1 MAHTAQQID
10 QQITIRLQEF
20 RQQTLEPRAQEIMN
34 IFSPNIE
41 DLRTHMDTIDV
52 TLVQVREQFAIEK
65 TTHDARMQEAER
77 HFRSTIDGAEKQ
89 FTQYQNRL
97 AADMTLHNE
106 LFQKLDDIVKNLRQ
120 DVDTAESAN
129 DLTKQQVQKEF
140 ETLTKQFNTFKSEVS
155 HANVTMHGSF
165 VDRHQHGIGQWEW
178 TIRSI

>member
-10 QQITIRLQEF
+10 QQITICLQEF

-41 DLRTHMDTIDV
+41 DLRTRMDTINV

-89 FTQYQNRL
+89 FTQYQSRL

-120 DVDTAESAN
+120 DVDTAKSAN
-129 DLTKQQVQKEF
+129 DLTKQQVQNEF

-155 HANVTMHGSF
+155 HANVTMQVS
-165 VDRHQHGIGQWEW
+165 
-178 TIRSI
+178 